1 MKASLFS
8 IVTVLFS
15 GFVSSCSQCYYDDYV
30 KSYLGKSSSEL
41 LFDWGTP
48 SKQFKTE
55 DGYTIIQYVKYK
67 NFTPQ
72 PTGDPL
78 GDALGMWAAADTNY
92 NCTTDF
98 MIKSNKVV
106 SYKWEGNCKNATPK
120 SWIEANKDR
129 IEKERANR

>member
-48 SKQFKTE
+48 SNLKQRMDILSF
-55 DGYTIIQYVKYK
+55 
-67 NFTPQ
+67 N
-72 PTGDPL
+72 
-78 GDALGMWAAADTNY
+78 M
-92 NCTTDF
+92 
-98 MIKSNKVV
+98 SNTKILLL
-106 SYKWEGNCKNATPK
+106 SQQE
-120 SWIEANKDR
+120 IL
-129 IEKERANR
+129 